1 MSQSNVVFATN
12 RSATR
17 ADLFARAEDISADLS
32 RRAAELD
39 REGRPPLAEIVKLK
53 NAGLLNALH
62 DQKIGGGGL
71 DWVDGL
77 RLVRILARG
86 ESSIGSFSAIT
97 SSIASMSIGRLR
109 KPALMR

>member
-62 DQKIGGGGL
+62 GIPCENRYD
-71 DWVDGL
+71 
-77 RLVRILARG
+77 
-86 ESSIGSFSAIT
+86 
-97 SSIASMSIGRLR
+97 
-109 KPALMR
+109 